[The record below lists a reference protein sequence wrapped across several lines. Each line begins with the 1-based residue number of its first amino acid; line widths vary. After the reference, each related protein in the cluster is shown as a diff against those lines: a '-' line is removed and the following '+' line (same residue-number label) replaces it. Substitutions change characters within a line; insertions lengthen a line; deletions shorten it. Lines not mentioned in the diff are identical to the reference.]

1 MNKRPQLNEQQ
12 RLAASFGNG
21 VASVLAIPGSGKTLT
36 MTHRIG
42 NLIRKHGVAPENILG
57 LTFTRNAAAAMKE
70 RLKPVLNKMTSKVT
84 LMTTH
89 SFCYSLLKNEGR
101 IFEIITE
108 KDQLTLIKKLAKKE
122 NIGKIPSGM
131 IVREIG
137 LAKNNLITWPEFKEM
152 YVGDLTMLS
161 IGHIYM
167 TYEEAKR
174 KNLQLDLNDLLMET
188 YKLLKENQSVRKKY
202 QEQYSHILVDE
213 FQDTNPAQ
221 MGILKLLVLGRN
233 GNSSFFVLGDD
244 WQSIFSFAGAS
255 LGNILN
261 FKEVFKNSKQFIL
274 DMNYRSTPEILA
286 VCQKLIAHNT
296 RKIEKTLRTQN
307 SNGEGVVVLCGVNEE
322 DESLQIVNEIR
333 DLLEIRNYSYK
344 DIAVLYRANCQS
356 RIIEEAFSKFK
367 IPYHIENGLQFYKR
381 YEVNTLLEYLRFIDE
396 PDSDEGDDA
405 LRKIINV
412 PNRYAGR
419 QFMTVLEEHRQS
431 ASKNKHLYQ
440 ALKTMKIEVP
450 YLRKYIKQFVEII
463 DPVIRDKSQLEP
475 AEMIGILREALE
487 YDRFITDSDI
497 PSPDDEKVANV
508 NQLQLAA
515 TKYGD
520 IKSLLNYTDSFRD
533 ETSNDK
539 NGTAMMTIHK
549 AKGLEFPIVFVTG
562 LVDGWLPRKEG
573 DLEEER
579 RIAFVA
585 ISRAMKKLYLT
596 YSATYAGRPAK
607 RSPFLEEMLS
617 GNVE

>member
-1 MNKRPQLNEQQ
+1 MDKRPQLNEQQ
-12 RLAASFGNG
+12 RRAASFGNG

-57 LTFTRNAAAAMKE
+57 LTFTRNAAAAMKT
-70 RLKPVLNKMTSKVT
+70 RLEPVLNKMTKRVQLQT
-84 LMTTH
+84 MH
-89 SFCYSLLKNEGR
+89 AFCYSLLKNEGR
-101 IFEIITE
+101 TFEIITE

-137 LAKNNLITWPEFKEM
+137 LAKNNLITWSEFKEI
-152 YVGDLTMLS
+152 YQGDLMMMK

-167 TYEEAKR
+167 SYEESKR
-174 KNLQLDLNDLLMET
+174 KNLQLDLNDLLMEA
-188 YKLLKENQSVRKKY
+188 YKLLKENTSVRKKY

-221 MGILKLLVLGRN
+221 MGILQLLVSGRN
-233 GNSSFFVLGDD
+233 GDTSFWVCGDD
-244 WQSIFSFAGAS
+244 WQSIYAFTGAS
-255 LGNILN
+255 VGNILN
-261 FKEVFKNSKQFIL
+261 FKDMFKNSKQFIL
-274 DMNYRSTPEILA
+274 DMNYRSTPEILN

-307 SNGEGVVVLCGVNEE
+307 SKGEGVVALCGVNEE
-322 DESLQIVNEIR
+322 DESLQIVNEIK
-333 DLLEIRNYSYK
+333 DLLENRGYGYR

-367 IPYHIENGLQFYKR
+367 VPYHVENGMSFYQR
-381 YEVNTLLEYLRFIDE
+381 HEVKTLLEYLRFIDG
-396 PDSDEGDDA
+396 PDSEEGDDA

-412 PNRYAGR
+412 PNRYIGR
-419 QFMTVLEEHRQS
+419 SFMTVLEEQAS
-431 ASKNKHLYQ
+431 AKDKHLYQ

-450 YLRKYIKQFVEII
+450 YLRKYIKQFIEII
-463 DPVIRDKSQLEP
+463 DPLIRDKSQLEP
-475 AEMIGILREALE
+475 AELIGILREALE
-487 YDRFITDSDI
+487 YDRYITDEDI
-497 PSPDDEKVANV
+497 PSPDDEKIANI

-515 TKYGD
+515 TRYSD
-520 IKSLLNYTDSFRD
+520 IRSLLNYTGSFRD
-533 ETSNDK
+533 ETSNDR
-539 NGTAMMTIHK
+539 NGVSLMTIHK

-562 LVDGWLPRKEG
+562 LIEGMLPHKNG

-579 RIAFVA
+579 RIAFVG
-585 ISRAMKKLYLT
+585 ISRAMKQLYLT
-596 YSATYAGRPAK
+596 CSATYAGRPVK

-617 GNVE
+617 GKVE